1 MTSHEFAEPPAEPA
15 LQILEREI
23 TGGDTSEPHS
33 IFSVYDTALGEMAES
48 VSRNPDGSVTR
59 ARSYL
64 TYSTAE
70 QFTGAGVL
78 ESRITF
84 YPSVDESGIE
94 RVETTYL
101 EYDGQVIGIDNKGD
115 SYKIAPDGERT
126 PLNGGDEEIPL
137 SSLAEAAIKLTDDL
151 TMGVSVDPLLPLESY
166 LLQCE

>member
-1 MTSHEFAEPPAEPA
+1 MSLDLDARQRAMLAEMGVKLWTRPGAPAPSNAIESKAVRAHLAPAEAP
-15 LQILEREI
+15 
-23 TGGDTSEPHS
+23 
-33 IFSVYDTALGEMAES
+33 
-48 VSRNPDGSVTR
+48 NPSK
-59 ARSYL
+59 
-64 TYSTAE
+64 
-70 QFTGAGVL
+70 
-78 ESRITF
+78 
-84 YPSVDESGIE
+84 SGIE